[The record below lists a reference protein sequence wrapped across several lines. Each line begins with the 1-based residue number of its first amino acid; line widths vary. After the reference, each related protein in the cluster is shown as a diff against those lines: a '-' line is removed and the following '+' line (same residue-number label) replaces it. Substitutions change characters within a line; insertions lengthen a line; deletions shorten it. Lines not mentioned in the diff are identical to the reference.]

1 MTKRSQFADLA
12 ARLLYPGRPGTTAPT
27 RSVPPADGGLY
38 LGWGR
43 RGPVHARPQHH
54 ALILGPPRSGKTTGL
69 VIPSLLCH
77 PGPAVVT
84 STKPDVIWATHHRRT
99 RLGTCWY
106 WDPSGT
112 TNIPTGLQ
120 SVTWSPIVGAETW
133 DHAVARAHALAN
145 AARPHQTAHDT
156 HWVERAQA
164 LLAPLLHAAALS
176 GADLAVL
183 LSWLHRRHLDIPLA
197 TLENHH
203 ARRGA
208 DLLQGL
214 ARTDSRELSG
224 IFSTADSL
232 LAAYRTDAA
241 LNATRNPIFDP
252 DYFAASTD
260 TLYLVSPAATQDLH
274 APLVVTLVDQI
285 RTAAYRWRPHPSM
298 LYALDELANIAPL
311 PDLPATLAEGGSQG
325 LVILACLQ
333 DLSQARARWDKASD
347 GFLTLFTHKL
357 VLPGIADPAT
367 LKIISTLA
375 GEIDVHVWS
384 TSRENRLFGRST
396 TTMSTR
402 RQKRLPEDSIASQPP
417 GTALLISGTIIKRVA
432 IANGTSASR

>member
-1 MTKRSQFADLA
+1 MAELA
-12 ARLLYPGRPGTTAPT
+12 ARFLYPSHTVVTPPA

-38 LGWGR
+38 LGWGT

-69 VIPSLLCH
+69 VIPSVLCH
-77 PGPAVVT
+77 LGPAVVT
-84 STKPDVIWATHHRRT
+84 STKPDVIWATHQRRA

-112 TNIPTGLQ
+112 TNIPRGLQ
-120 SVTWSPIVGAETW
+120 PVTWSPIVGADIW
-133 DHAVARAHALAN
+133 DQAVARADALAT
-145 AARPHQTAHDT
+145 AARPHQSAHDT

-164 LLAPLLHAAALS
+164 LLAPLLHAAALA

-183 LSWLHRRHLDIPLA
+183 LSWLHRRELDMPLSI
-197 TLENHH
+197 LENHE

-208 DLLQGL
+208 DLIQGL

-241 LNATRNPIFDP
+241 LAATRDPSFDP

-260 TLYLVSPAATQDLH
+260 TLYLVSPAATQNLH
-274 APLVVTLVDQI
+274 APLVVTLLDQI
-285 RTAAYRWRPHPSM
+285 RAATYRWHPHPAT
-298 LYALDELANIAPL
+298 LFALDELANIAPL

-325 LVILACLQ
+325 LIILACLQ
-333 DLSQARARWDKASD
+333 DLSQARARWDKAAD
-347 GFLTLFTHKL
+347 GFLTLFTHKV

-367 LKIISTLA
+367 LKNISTLA
-375 GEIDVHVWS
+375 GEIDVLVTS
-384 TSRENRLFGRST
+384 TSRENRILGRST
-396 TTMSTR
+396 TTTSSR
-402 RQKRLPEDSIASQPP
+402 RQKRLPEDTIANQPP
-417 GTALLISGTIIKRVA
+417 GTAILISGTSIQRVA
-432 IANGTSASR
+432 VAHPDASRSL